1 MRIGE
6 DTIQEVVN
14 QVDGLLNEVKDI
26 FIGKDRKAVLVFPP
40 EKEKINIHPYCMH
53 LFACLSEDVLPDF
66 TKGSGML

>member
-14 QVDGLLNEVKDI
+14 QVDGLLNDYR